1 MHNLNLTDETFDVNQ
16 SSNYFLLMQSSLSG
30 FSYSVIDSV
39 RNKCIL
45 LKHFDTINSDWFGYR
60 NFLNTVIE
68 GDPNLKL
75 SYKGVSHILVAKD
88 FTVVP
93 DTFIS
98 PGEDNLSLYFP
109 GTDSQTNSF
118 MATASKASKAVVVC
132 PYPKVLAELLQ
143 KYFPGARLTHLCL
156 PLISNLIN
164 ESARTLRHVF
174 YMIINDGF
182 ITIGVAHSSRLD
194 FINTFKAQ
202 TFEDILYYLVTVLD
216 KFKVTPDVAEVYVQN
231 STFTPDI
238 MTKLQSNIGKVRNLK
253 ASQNMVYSYIITEDL
268 LERYA
273 NMLNLYHCE

>member
-30 FSYSVIDSV
+30 FSYSVVDSV

-45 LKHFDTINSDWFGYR
+45 LKHFDTPNFDWFGYR

-68 GDPNLKL
+68 GDSNLKL
-75 SYKGVSHILVAKD
+75 SYKGVSHILVTKD
-88 FTVVP
+88 FTMVP
-93 DTFIS
+93 DTFVS

-109 GTDSQTNSF
+109 GTDPQTNNF
-118 MATASKASKAVVVC
+118 IATASEASKAVIVC

-143 KYFPGARLTHLCL
+143 KCFPGVRLTHLCL
-156 PLISNLIN
+156 PFISNLIN

-174 YMIINDGF
+174 NMIINDGF

-231 STFTPDI
+231 STFNPDI
-238 MTKLQSNIGKVRNLK
+238 MTKLHSNIGRVRNLK